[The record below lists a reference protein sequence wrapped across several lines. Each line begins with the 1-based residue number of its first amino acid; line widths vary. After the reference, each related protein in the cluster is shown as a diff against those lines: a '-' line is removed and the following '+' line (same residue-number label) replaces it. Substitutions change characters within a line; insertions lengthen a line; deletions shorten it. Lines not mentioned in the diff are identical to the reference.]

1 VPSDSARQIRVY
13 ILDDHDLVRRGLRDL
28 LAAARDIM
36 VVGESSSVETA
47 PQSILRSDAD
57 VMLLDLHLAD
67 GSGIEVCRRVRAV
80 NPSVKG
86 LLLTAADDEEAALAA
101 IVAGAAGYA
110 IKAASN
116 VDLVGTVRAVGSGQ
130 ELIDADV
137 RQGVEQYLVEAGA
150 LQSALTE
157 DEQRVLALVAAG
169 RTDREIA
176 EQVGGELDKVT
187 QQVAELVFRKT
198 GFGAP
203 RAMPTQSP
211 STLGRHRREQDG
223 DDGPQTAH

>member
-1 VPSDSARQIRVY
+1 MPSDSARQIRVY

-150 LQSALTE
+150 SS
-157 DEQRVLALVAAG
+157 
-169 RTDREIA
+169 
-176 EQVGGELDKVT
+176 
-187 QQVAELVFRKT
+187 
-198 GFGAP
+198 P
-203 RAMPTQSP
+203 R
-211 STLGRHRREQDG
+211 
-223 DDGPQTAH
+223 